1 MFTRQFW
8 KLTAERAVKVFAETL
23 AAVLVV
29 GGTGLLEADWKTAL
43 STAAMAT
50 LVSVLTSLA
59 SLRIGPADSP
69 SVVQTDQSAPA
80 ADTVT
85 ASSIVVPEPDP
96 ATSAA

>member
-1 MFTRQFW
+1 
-8 KLTAERAVKVFAETL
+8 
-23 AAVLVV
+23 
-29 GGTGLLEADWKTAL
+29 
-43 STAAMAT
+43 
-50 LVSVLTSLA
+50 VLTSLA

-85 ASSIVVPEPDP
+85 ASSVVVPEPDP